1 MAAFP
6 GVGLSSALL
15 KLEWPCPH
23 WGSCYNVDSALAGLG
38 LLRICITNP
47 LLVRLVILML
57 PVPGPLLEYHL
68 LIKGGN

>member
-15 KLEWPCPH
+15 KLEWPCP
-23 WGSCYNVDSALAGLG
+23 NLG
-38 LLRICITNP
+38 IVLQCGFCFSRSGVNENLHSNP
-47 LLVRLVILML
+47 LLVMLVILML